1 MGERLNLEI
10 KSQGKGR
17 ANAYYHWSGYTSS
30 SYYIAK
36 EAIASIDRIKVKD
49 PILKAIRILEA
60 TGAGLTQHEK
70 EEAKKLFPN
79 IRFASCGGRN
89 DGLIA
94 ISKEGMKETRQWEE
108 ARVTIDLDKEMVI
121 FNAWWKDSKENWNDF
136 QVAELNKPEFDAVPE
151 LKRSPY
157 IFTSYK
163 DFLDFFKEYKIE
175 DFCYRY
181 KNRIVSAK
189 E

>member
-10 KSQGKGR
+10 KSQGKGK

-60 TGAGLTQHEK
+60 TGAGLPQYEK

-79 IRFASCGGRN
+79 TRFAPCDGRN
-89 DGLIA
+89 AGLIA
-94 ISKEGMKETRQWEE
+94 ISKEGIKETRQWEE

-121 FNAWWKDSKENWNDF
+121 FNAWWKNNKEDWNDF
-136 QVAELNKPEFDAVPE
+136 QVTELNKPEFDAMPE

-163 DFLDFFKEYKIE
+163 DFLDFFNEYKIE
-175 DFCYRY
+175 GFCYKY
-181 KNRIVSAK
+181 KNKIISAK

>member
-10 KSQGKGR
+10 KSNGKAQ

-30 SYYIAK
+30 SYYMAK
-36 EAIASIDRIKVKD
+36 EAIANIDRIKVED
-49 PILKAIRILEA
+49 PILRAIRILET
-60 TGAGLTQHEK
+60 TGAGLPQYEK

-79 IRFASCGGRN
+79 EKFAPCEGRN

-121 FNAWWKDSKENWNDF
+121 FNAWWKESKKDWNDF
-136 QVAELNKPEFDAVPE
+136 QVSELSKPEFDVVPE

-175 DFCYRY
+175 GFCYRY
-181 KNRIVSAK
+181 KNMIVSSK

>member
-10 KSQGKGR
+10 KSNGKAQ

-60 TGAGLTQHEK
+60 TGAGLPQYEK

-79 IRFASCGGRN
+79 EKFAPCEGRN

-121 FNAWWKDSKENWNDF
+121 FNAWWEESKKDWNDF
-136 QVAELNKPEFDAVPE
+136 QVSELNKPEFDAVPE

-163 DFLDFFKEYKIE
+163 DFLDFFKENEIKN
-175 DFCYRY
+175 FCYRY
-181 KNRIVSAK
+181 KNMIVSAK